1 MDIFRQMSTRV
12 KGGAGRRSELLTRV
26 VTCLVQGDE
35 GGALRRPLQMQL
47 SECFWRSIIECTMRS
62 LLVVVC
68 ARMVKQFMRRADRS
82 SAIRLSEP
90 DE

>member
-1 MDIFRQMSTRV
+1 MDIFRQVTGRV
-12 KGGAGRRSELLTRV
+12 KGGVGRRSEPLMRV
-26 VTCLVQGDE
+26 VTCLIQRDE

-47 SECFWRSIIECTMRS
+47 SECFWRSVIECTMRS

-82 SAIRLSEP
+82 SAIRLSER